1 MKIKQTIGSSCAALA
16 MLSMVGCATSM
27 AAGKDQMEA
36 TVYDIHRRVVKLDTG
51 LDSTLQQ
58 MNSLVERLNQ
68 SDENTRRTLSIAEE
82 NQRKIDQLQKD
93 MTDLKNKAYSQWGL
107 TAPRATSQTPSVSIL
122 PPAGSDTPAPMS
134 VNTDAAPA
142 APAMQES
149 EPVEVAAEA
158 PAVTTAPAAT
168 SNEDPQVHYQR
179 AQRDYANGDFQ
190 KALNEFN
197 DHLRMW
203 PGSETASN
211 ALFWKAKCNLKLGD
225 HRGAITD
232 FEQLRK
238 EYSSSTKVPFAM
250 HNQAVAHSNLGEVD
264 RAKALL
270 QEVVAN
276 YPVSPAAEQAKVD
289 LQRLG
294 G

>member
-27 AAGKDQMEA
+27 AAGKGQMES
-36 TVYDIHRRVVKLDTG
+36 TVYDIHRRVVKLDNG

-58 MNSLVERLNQ
+58 MNALVERLNQ

-82 NQRKIDQLQKD
+82 NQRKIEQLQKD
-93 MTDLKNKAYSQWGL
+93 MTDLKSKAYSQWGL
-107 TAPRATSQTPSVSIL
+107 TAPRATGQTPSVSIL
-122 PPAGSDTPAPMS
+122 PPAGSDVPPPVS
-134 VNTDAAPA
+134 VNTG
-142 APAMQES
+142 AMQES
-149 EPVEVAAEA
+149 EPVETAAAA
-158 PAVTTAPAAT
+158 PVVTATPTPAAT
-168 SNEDPQVHYQR
+168 SGEDPQVHYQR

-225 HRGAITD
+225 HRGAIND

-250 HNQAVAHSNLGEVD
+250 HNEAVAYSNLGESD
-264 RAKALL
+264 KAKALL